1 MAENERMI
9 DVTDETF
16 ERDVLKSTLPV
27 LVDFWAVWCGPC
39 KMLEPTVAAI
49 AEEYAGRAVVARLN
63 VDENPETAGRYGI
76 KGIPTLILFKDGEE
90 KDRIIGVVPKERIAD
105 MINRHL

>member
-16 ERDVLKSTLPV
+16 ERDVLKSNLPV

-39 KMLEPTVAAI
+39 KMLEPTVASI

>member
-39 KMLEPTVAAI
+39 KMLEPTVASI